1 MKRFVVVCILF
12 VCVLAI
18 SGARNAVAADRAA
31 IPGRLTGKQNEEAKI
46 PSQMT
51 ESVRA
56 TPASIPSQSSRD
68 VLPGGGVIIVA
79 PGDAYA
85 WQVWPGGRID
95 FSFDSGHTWVSQK
108 SGVTTDLTAGSSPS
122 DKVCWVVGK
131 AGTVL
136 LTTDR
141 GKHWKQVA
149 SPTKEDLE
157 GVYAQDGKRASIWT
171 ASHKQ
176 SFETND
182 GGMTWA
188 PNVDK

>member
-12 VCVLAI
+12 VCALAM
-18 SGARNAVAADRAA
+18 SAARNAVAANRAA
-31 IPGRLTGKQNEEAKI
+31 IPGRLAGKQNEEAKI
-46 PSQMT
+46 PSQVT
-51 ESVRA
+51 ESVHA
-56 TPASIPSQSSRD
+56 TSASVASQSSRD

-79 PGDAYA
+79 PVHAYS
-85 WQVWPGGRID
+85 WRVWPGGKIEY
-95 FSFDSGHTWVSQK
+95 SFDRSHTWVLQK
-108 SGVTTDLTAGSSPS
+108 SGVTTDLTAGSAPS
-122 DKVCWVVGK
+122 EKVCWVVGK

-141 GKHWKQVA
+141 GKHWKQLA
-149 SPTKEDLE
+149 SPIKEDVG

-182 GGMTWA
+182 GGVTWA